1 MQLGFF
7 YLNGHLNM
15 LRVFKLLFLY
25 SIFIQLEVTQ
35 TIYKRKKNISTRLI
49 IMSASRLYCR
59 GLNWRGFKRYDWKHM
74 KAPLAAAIRSTHDLR
89 AQHHSQLAL
98 AVRRFWGGKK
108 AEVPGEKPLESGW
121 DWPITHPTYAPG
133 RNQTQVIAVGG
144 TNANYCATLTCILTI
159 VIVFMLLM
167 HLFVPICY

>member
-1 MQLGFF
+1 MQLVFF

-59 GLNWRGFKRYDWKHM
+59 GLN
-74 KAPLAAAIRSTHDLR
+74 
-89 AQHHSQLAL
+89 
-98 AVRRFWGGKK
+98 
-108 AEVPGEKPLESGW
+108 
-121 DWPITHPTYAPG
+121 
-133 RNQTQVIAVGG
+133 
-144 TNANYCATLTCILTI
+144 
-159 VIVFMLLM
+159 
-167 HLFVPICY
+167 